1 MAVLPDGRGDTASSE
16 ESTALDAY
24 SRVVTAIAAKLTPQV
39 AALRVQ
45 GSSRNGQRREGAGS
59 AVVFTDDGFLLTNAH
74 VVAGAAGGTAAFAD
88 GTQTPVDVIGADPLS
103 DLAVLRARG
112 YTPAPATLGDA
123 DQLQVGQLIVAVGN
137 PLGLAGSVTAGVVSA
152 PTPLP
157 APVAARTGQR
167 LGLRVVEVIPGS
179 PADRAG
185 LKAGDLVLTAGRASV
200 AEQQA
205 LQALR
210 VGDRGA
216 KPA

>member
-1 MAVLPDGRGDTASSE
+1 MAVLPHGRGDTASSE

-103 DLAVLRARG
+103 DPVS
-112 YTPAPATLGDA
+112 YTHLTLPT
-123 DQLQVGQLIVAVGN
+123 IY
-137 PLGLAGSVTAGVVSA
+137 SV
-152 PTPLP
+152 
-157 APVAARTGQR
+157 
-167 LGLRVVEVIPGS
+167 
-179 PADRAG
+179 
-185 LKAGDLVLTAGRASV
+185 
-200 AEQQA
+200 
-205 LQALR
+205 
-210 VGDRGA
+210 
-216 KPA
+216 